1 MFTTWATVLI
11 PSHQQP
17 TANRLSF
24 MSSANVISGLHPDL
38 SVESQCWA
46 GLQGLPLDWPSH
58 LQSPTR
64 LIPNLP
70 TEMSLM
76 WLPPGSSN
84 KCIRRSCLPGSQ
96 CSLTDPAIFCP
107 GSWAI
112 CLTIFSRVTGHL
124 LNNPFQC
131 RVWGHGPAFDRIGF
145 DVLTPQMG
153 ETIPPESPGL
163 GVSLFSN
170 LPFKSARRECLE
182 LRNWCSF

>member
-1 MFTTWATVLI
+1 MKHSPHLCPHSAKKALGSLPLFFNLKLGQIFISNNVHHMSYSLDSITSAT
-11 PSHQQP
+11 
-17 TANRLSF
+17 NRLSF

-84 KCIRRSCLPGSQ
+84 KCICRSCLPGSQ

-131 RVWGHGPAFDRIGF
+131 HV
-145 DVLTPQMG
+145 
-153 ETIPPESPGL
+153 
-163 GVSLFSN
+163 
-170 LPFKSARRECLE
+170 
-182 LRNWCSF
+182 